1 MMGTCPVTIFL
12 FFFFF
17 IEALFVITKNIEKNL
32 NNHHEGPV
40 TYIMVFSHNA
50 MSCRLYKEMI
60 LRVSKNFEKPEA
72 GLLQSL

>member
-1 MMGTCPVTIFL
+1 MGDQVKC
-12 FFFFF
+12 
-17 IEALFVITKNIEKNL
+17 
-32 NNHHEGPV
+32 
-40 TYIMVFSHNA
+40 IMVFSHNA